1 MLSTSALGLSRR
13 RWFGRGDVEASSL
26 FLELSSFGLRSLGD
40 EAPVLLTTSPLS
52 LGRPARRFGL
62 GDEAPEMIRL
72 R

>member
-1 MLSTSALGLSRR
+1 MLSTTLGQSRS
-13 RWFGRGDVEASSL
+13 GVS
-26 FLELSSFGLRSLGD
+26 LRSMGD
-40 EAPVLLTTSPLS
+40 EAPVLSTTSP